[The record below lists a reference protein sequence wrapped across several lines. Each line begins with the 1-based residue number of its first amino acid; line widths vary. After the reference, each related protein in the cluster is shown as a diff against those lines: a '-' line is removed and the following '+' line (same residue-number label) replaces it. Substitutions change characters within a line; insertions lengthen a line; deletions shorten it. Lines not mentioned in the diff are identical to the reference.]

1 LPDKPFIPGDDKV
14 APAITGGLQ
23 TPADQTDRQREIVV
37 REPHDSDEESAPQ
50 QTPKVPLGRGESLLV
65 VRDLKK
71 YFPVKRGVLARVVAQ
86 VKAVDGISFG
96 LARGETLGLVGE
108 SGSGKTTVGRCIL
121 RLIEPTD
128 GSVEFD
134 GTDVLKLD
142 SGDLRR
148 MRRHMQ
154 IVFQDPYAS
163 LNPRM
168 TVNSIV
174 SEPLIIHGQLKGK
187 ERSDRVAELLQ
198 KVGLNPDYRKRY
210 PHEFSGGQR
219 QRIGVARA
227 LATNPQFLVLDE
239 PVSAL
244 DVSVQAQVVNL
255 LQDLQDELGLTYL
268 FIAHDLSVVE
278 HISTRVAV
286 MYLGKIM
293 ELTDR
298 KSLYDDPLHPYTRAL
313 LSAVPVP
320 DPTVKKTRILLQGD
334 IPTPLN
340 PPSGCVFHTRC
351 PIAQFPVCKTD
362 VPALLEHKPGHFAA
376 CHFAGEPLPV
386 HSDPEGL
393 AKKEP
398 AIAG

>member
-1 LPDKPFIPGDDKV
+1 MG
-14 APAITGGLQ
+14 
-23 TPADQTDRQREIVV
+23 E
-37 REPHDSDEESAPQ
+37 
-50 QTPKVPLGRGESLLV
+50 GESLLV

-71 YFPVKRGVLARVVAQ
+71 YFPVKRGILARVVAN

-96 LARGETLGLVGE
+96 LSKGETLGLVGE

-121 RLIEPTD
+121 RLIEPTS
-128 GSVEFD
+128 GRVEFEN
-134 GTDVLKLD
+134 TSVL
-142 SGDLRR
+142 DLGSNDMRR
-148 MRRHMQ
+148 MRRDMQ

-168 TVNSIV
+168 TVGTIV
-174 SEPLIIHGQLKGK
+174 EEPLKIHGFDNR
-187 ERSDRVAELLQ
+187 EDRVVQILQ
-198 KVGLNPDYRKRY
+198 KVGLNADYRKRY

-227 LATNPQFLVLDE
+227 LATNPKFLVLDE

-255 LQDLQDELGLTYL
+255 LQDLQEELGLTYL

-293 ELTDR
+293 ELAPSSR
-298 KSLYDDPLHPYTRAL
+298 LYDDPLHPYTKAL
-313 LSAVPVP
+313 LSAVPIP
-320 DPTVKKTRILLQGD
+320 DPTVRKTRILLKGD

-351 PIAQFPVCKTD
+351 PIAQFPICKD
-362 VPALLEHKPGHFAA
+362 VVPPLVEHKPGQFAA
-376 CHFAGEPLPV
+376 CHFAGEPLPAET
-386 HSDPEGL
+386 DPEGL
-393 AKKEP
+393 AKAAATAK
-398 AIAG
+398 AT